1 MTNKRT
7 PVFVVGNFVQ
17 ACCWFVPRIPLAGET
32 LNATGVQIEAGG
44 KGLNVAIALNRL
56 GLDVKTLI
64 AYGNDSAGKVLLDLF
79 IKEKISCKT
88 LFQFD
93 TASGWGSGWIA
104 QDGQNAIAV
113 SLGAN
118 LLLNQSHVEQCRTS
132 IEQAKLVYGQF
143 ETSLEA
149 VEASFKIATLKNIPT
164 ILNPSPWQ
172 EPTLGI
178 QQNTKIMIAN
188 EVEAQFLLGLLEPL
202 TNEIDSITTTIQA
215 KLANLW
221 HKWSKLDLLIVTLG
235 ALGCI
240 AFTRPNNTFDSAS
253 VLYNP
258 GLSIKAVD
266 TVGAGDGFAS
276 GFCLALLQ
284 QFNLEDCLKWG
295 NALGAHM
302 ASHVGVL
309 HVLPYSHQLEQIL
322 QNPTILQHNS

>member
-1 MTNKRT
+1 MTIKRI

-17 ACCWFVPRIPLAGET
+17 ACCWFVPRIPVAGET
-32 LNATGVQIEAGG
+32 LNASGVQVEAGG

-88 LFQFD
+88 LFPFD

-104 QDGQNAIAV
+104 ADGQNAIAV

-118 LLLNQSHVEQCRTS
+118 LLLNQTHVEQCRTY

-149 VEASFKIATLKNIPT
+149 VEASFKIAIQKNIPT
-164 ILNPSPWQ
+164 VLNPSPWQ

-178 QQNTKIMIAN
+178 QKHTKIIIAN
-188 EVEAQFLLGLLEPL
+188 EVEAQFLLGLEAALP
-202 TNEIDSITTTIQA
+202 NEINTITNTIQT
-215 KLANLW
+215 KLAALW
-221 HKWSKLDLLIVTLG
+221 QQWTELDLLIITLG
-235 ALGCI
+235 ALGCV
-240 AFTRPNNTFDSAS
+240 AFKRPQSSFDSTN
-253 VLYNP
+253 VLFGQ
-258 GLSIKAVD
+258 GLSIKALD

-284 QFNLEDCLKWG
+284 ELDLTVCLKWG
-295 NALGAHM
+295 NAFGAHM

-309 HVLPYSHQLEQIL
+309 GVLPYAHQLEEIL
-322 QNPTILQHNS
+322 HNQTV